1 MLASEVAKLS
11 FEWELNDFAKKAS
24 EFVLSDI
31 WDVKNAI
38 QLVIAQGHCSLFM
51 AQIKIDELYQDNC
64 EPLFVEDDLPTD
76 ICHT

>member
-24 EFVLSDI
+24 EFVLSDV

-38 QLVIAQGHCSLFM
+38 
-51 AQIKIDELYQDNC
+51 
-64 EPLFVEDDLPTD
+64 
-76 ICHT
+76 